1 LTFTVG
7 AVAAGALVYAAFGTL
22 RLLLSPSWP
31 LHGLALAALLGA
43 LVWHVCGR
51 HRIPWGR
58 ESVQARRP
66 TAERGWPGLLYF
78 GALLGV
84 GLLTEMARPLV
95 LAGAVMAAAQGVL
108 WCLTLV

>member
-1 LTFTVG
+1 MPP
-7 AVAAGALVYAAFGTL
+7 GALAYAAFGTL

-84 GLLTEMARPLV
+84 GLLTEMATPLV